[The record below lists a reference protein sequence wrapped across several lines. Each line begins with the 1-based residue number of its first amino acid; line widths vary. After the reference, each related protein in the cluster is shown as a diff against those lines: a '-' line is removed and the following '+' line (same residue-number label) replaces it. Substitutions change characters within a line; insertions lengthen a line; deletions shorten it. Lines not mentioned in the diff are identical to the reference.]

1 MARRDY
7 SNWTLK
13 DFQDY
18 YNENL
23 VGISRFG
30 VFKENNSFYH
40 VVRNSGFIDKIF
52 PKDKRGEIKRKN
64 KELDSYSL
72 KDFQEYYKKHYK
84 EMSRSEV
91 CKEDPGFYRK
101 IMENKFFD
109 KVLPEK
115 KSGRQS
121 EFSDFSLQ
129 DYQEYY
135 YKNHKGKGRKEVHI
149 EDNRFY
155 NNVRKTGLLEEVFLE
170 DKRGKNVRRNKELNL
185 YSLKDFQDYY
195 KKHYKEMSRSEVCKE
210 DQGFYR
216 AIMKRKL
223 SEMVFPEKK
232 SGRNGKFSDFSMEE
246 LHKYYEENFKQLKE
260 TPKGSEIF
268 VYKEFRQK
276 GMDIEKILKEYYGSF
291 YGEVRRRGLNM
302 QIFKL
307 NKKSLELNVN

>member
-40 VVRNSGFIDKIF
+40 AVRNSGFINKIF

-72 KDFQEYYKKHYK
+72 KDFQEYYKKDYK
-84 EMSRSEV
+84 
-91 CKEDPGFYRK
+91 
-101 IMENKFFD
+101 
-109 KVLPEK
+109 
-115 KSGRQS
+115 
-121 EFSDFSLQ
+121 
-129 DYQEYY
+129 EYY